1 MARTL
6 TLDQVQRV
14 VNAVLDGTDDFAYT
28 LEEVA
33 ERTGFALTE
42 LIRDCKA
49 GRIEHTWRGRTRCMT
64 PGQVA
69 KLMSEHRHGGD
80 DKQPAVNPAQQEAV
94 DLALVRKSSQGAA
107 KRATKKVT
115 KRRTAA

>member
-14 VNAVLDGTDDFAYT
+14 INAVLDGTDDFAYT
-28 LEEVA
+28 LEEVS

-64 PGQVA
+64 PGQVT
-69 KLMSEHRHGGD
+69 KLMSEHRYGGD
-80 DKQPAVNPAQQEAV
+80 DKQLAANSAQQEAI
-94 DLALVRKSSQGAA
+94 DLASVRESSRGGA
-107 KRATKKVT
+107 KRAPKAP
-115 KRRTAA
+115 KRRAAA

>member
-6 TLDQVQRV
+6 TVDQVQRV
-14 VNAVLDGTDDFAYT
+14 INAVLDGTNDFAYT

-64 PGQVA
+64 PDQVA
-69 KLMSEHRHGGD
+69 KLMSNHRHGGD
-80 DKQPAVNPAQQEAV
+80 DKQPTVNPAQEEAV
-94 DLALVRKSSQGAA
+94 NLASVREASRGAA
-107 KRATKKVT
+107 KRATKT
-115 KRRTAA
+115 PKRRAAA

>member
-6 TLDQVQRV
+6 TVDQVQRV
-14 VNAVLDGTDDFAYT
+14 INAVLDGTDDFAYT
-28 LEEVA
+28 LEEVS

-64 PGQVA
+64 PSQVA
-69 KLMSEHRHGGD
+69 KLMSSHRHGGND
-80 DKQPAVNPAQQEAV
+80 EQAPVAPAHREAI
-94 DLALVRKSSQGAA
+94 DMAAVRKSSSGAA
-107 KRATKKVT
+107 KRSS
-115 KRRTAA
+115 RRRAA